1 MGIENYIFTPCPMIK
16 SSHKTKRI
24 NNMARH
30 FKTNTNSF
38 TIAHYILL
46 FLVIGLCI
54 CIVAWILI
62 VRHNNNPTNNV
73 TPTITHINN
82 ASPCVQRTINTVEKM
97 WRYDPKSVP
106 QKYWNIAIEY
116 LNEPISARTYG
127 LCQDVA
133 FVCHTGQIRR
143 ECDPCAVPS
152 ARAIAKQQQIAD
164 MITMNCSEK

>member
-1 MGIENYIFTPCPMIK
+1 MGIENYILSPHPMVK
-16 SSHKTKRI
+16 FRLKPKERNT
-24 NNMARH
+24 MAPR
-30 FKTNTNSF
+30 FKPNTNTY

-54 CIVAWILI
+54 CIAAWIMI
-62 VRHNNNPTNNV
+62 SRHNQSPQNNI
-73 TPTITHINN
+73 TPTITHISNK
-82 ASPCVQRTINTVEKM
+82 SPCIRRTIDTIEQM

-116 LNEPISARTYG
+116 LNEPMLNRTYG
-127 LCQDVA
+127 ICQDVA
-133 FVCHTGQIRR
+133 FVCYPGQTRR

-164 MITMNCSEK
+164 MIKTNCTTE

>member
-1 MGIENYIFTPCPMIK
+1 
-16 SSHKTKRI
+16 
-24 NNMARH
+24 MAKK
-30 FKTNTNSF
+30 FKTNTNTY
-38 TIAHYILL
+38 TIAHYLLL

-54 CIVAWILI
+54 CIAAWIMI
-62 VRHNNNPTNNV
+62 TRHNNNPINNV
-73 TPTITHINN
+73 TPTITHI
-82 ASPCVQRTINTVEKM
+82 SSTLPCVKRTVDTVEQM

-116 LNEPISARTYG
+116 LNEPITARTYG

-152 ARAIAKQQQIAD
+152 ARAFAKQQQIAD
-164 MITMNCSEK
+164 MIKMNCDNNPI